1 MRLTGA
7 LVSIVLM
14 GVARVML
21 NRWVASISWVTRQI
35 IDNVTVTVIADG
47 DDGLNRAMDLDFN
60 PEIEGELWIVNA
72 EDDSVIVSAAYEDSR
87 TSQKIIDPFAMHFM
101 DNVSAISFGAPGFF
115 ATSQESINTYNG
127 KPTAISLWGFPL
139 AIVFRVLWEVEPGG
153 RKR

>member
-14 GVARVML
+14 GCGSSDVEPL
-21 NRWVASISWVTRQI
+21 GGIDILGHETNSL
-35 IDNVTVTVIADG
+35 DNVTVTVIADG

-72 EDDSVIVSAAYEDSR
+72 EDDSTVIVSAAYEDSR

-127 KPTAISLWGFPL
+127 QANGNFLWGFPFGHRL
-139 AIVFRVLWEVEPGG
+139 
-153 RKR
+153 